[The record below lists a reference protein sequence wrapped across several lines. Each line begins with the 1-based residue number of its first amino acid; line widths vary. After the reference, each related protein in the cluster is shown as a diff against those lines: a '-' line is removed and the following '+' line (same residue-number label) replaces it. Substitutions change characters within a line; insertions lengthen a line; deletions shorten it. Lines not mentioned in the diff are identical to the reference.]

1 MIMIQKLKLAGMAA
15 VVSAIAVTAQAQ
27 VVTNTN
33 AVQTLTFALTAYYQ
47 GATTTVIK
55 TNVTHMGTNHTTN
68 YVTTVSTKAG
78 TVTINTADII
88 AALGK
93 AIYTNSPFSKSA
105 QLLHV
110 NPIIGSGSFIVR
122 DVKGSG
128 QKKTT
133 NIVDVTPFFSY
144 SSTVGD
150 VVVDASRST
159 NDVTVTDTEYKDEM
173 LSLAAPSTNFTLT
186 TTLNLTGFEVE
197 TQVNDVVKKQVIDYA
212 SSTIVTVI
220 GTGTTLVGT
229 NTVPTQ
235 ILIDGSAGKSTLTI
249 SAPKFV
255 VGPASDY

>member
-93 AIYTNSPFSKSA
+93 STTNTFSKSA

-110 NPIIGSGSFIVR
+110 SPINGSGSFIVR

-128 QKKTT
+128 NNKMT

-144 SSTVGD
+144 STVGD
-150 VVVDASRST
+150 IVVDASRST

-173 LSLAAPSTNFTLT
+173 LSLAAPTHFTLT
-186 TTLNLTGFEVE
+186 TTLNLTGFDVE
-197 TQVNDVVKKQVIDYA
+197 TQVNDVVKKQVIDYG